1 MKKKITTILLTFAI
15 AIAGINAPADKV
27 NAETKEAKT
36 TTSETPA
43 ETVAPTATPAPVI
56 GDVRGDSDDTYEIYN
71 GTGWEKL
78 VSYGNGMYY
87 DWSGGSFR
95 KITVP
100 RYDPSSGR
108 NTSDTKWEKP
118 AIGAYRGNND
128 PYDTE
133 IYTEN
138 GWKKVEWKIGECW
151 GNLRYTIYGW
161 LSFNDERYD
170 EAIEAQIEAA
180 KAEKAKKPHDIRIDV
195 RDKSREEN
203 TTMLKD
209 GGTAEITKGFD
220 AKLSFK
226 ATGDASPNW
235 TSSNPEVVAITKT
248 TQNKDKKTAVL
259 TGKNYGTSVVTA
271 EYNGSK
277 ISITIKV
284 MKNEYKGSCSGIE
297 NHTYRQKN
305 KGLSHKCKN
314 FAEVKYNKK
323 GNLVIKYTHKTYKW
337 KNRKEKRKIVYKG
350 KPQVIINDAK
360 GKKVIDNHFG
370 KFKMTVSPNKPNGKF
385 TVTIPKKYLK
395 KPLDLRNCSYS
406 IFILGKYADNNVRK

>member
-15 AIAGINAPADKV
+15 AITGINTPADRV
-27 NAETKEAKT
+27 NAETSEART
-36 TTSETPA
+36 TAESTSETPT

-56 GDVRGDSDDTYEIYN
+56 GDVRGNSDDTYEIYN

-78 VSYGNGMYY
+78 VPNDGYY
-87 DWSGGSFR
+87 DWSGGSLY
-95 KITVP
+95 KGK
-100 RYDPSSGR
+100 DG
-108 NTSDTKWEKP
+108 WEKP
-118 AIGAYRGNND
+118 TIGASRGNNW
-128 PYDTE
+128 PYNAE

-138 GWKKVEWKIGECW
+138 GWQKKVWKIGDCV

-220 AKLSFK
+220 TKLSFK
-226 ATGDASPNW
+226 ATGDTAPNW

-314 FAEVKYNKK
+314 YAEVKYNKK

-350 KPQVIINDAK
+350 KPQIIINDAK

>member
-1 MKKKITTILLTFAI
+1 MKKKITTVLLTFAI
-15 AIAGINAPADKV
+15 AITGINTPADKV

-36 TTSETPA
+36 TTSET

-56 GDVRGDSDDTYEIYN
+56 GDVRGNSDDTYEIYN

-78 VSYGNGMYY
+78 VRYGDSIYY
-87 DWSGGSFR
+87 DWSGGSVYQYNGGWAEPP
-95 KITVP
+95 IG
-100 RYDPSSGR
+100 SGR
-108 NTSDTKWEKP
+108 NIGGGLDTME
-118 AIGAYRGNND
+118 
-128 PYDTE
+128 T
-133 IYTEN
+133 YTEN
-138 GWKKVEWKIGECW
+138 GWQKKVWKIGDCV
-151 GNLRYTIYGW
+151 GNMRYTIYGW
-161 LSFNDERYD
+161 LSFDDERYD
-170 EAIEAQIEAA
+170 EAIEAQIAAA

-209 GGTAEITKGFD
+209 GGMAEITKGFD
-220 AKLSFK
+220 TKLSFK
-226 ATGDASPNW
+226 ATGDTAPNW

-284 MKNEYKGSCSGIE
+284 MKNEYKGSCNGIE

-314 FAEVKYNKK
+314 YAEVKYNKK

-370 KFKMTVSPNKPNGKF
+370 KFKMTVSPKKPNGKF